1 MNRDKPTAPLGN
13 SDEPPNDE
21 LKQDALLDDLES
33 IRELLDEE
41 REATSD
47 DTSSV
52 PLLDDMLDGALSLE
66 EADLTAGRDAL
77 VDPGRPTSHRWLD
90 DGLLDALLTDQW
102 KLSAEAVLTQARGAI
117 EAHRN
122 EWTPDDTDELNQA
135 LRERID
141 ATLTRW
147 LRATIS
153 AHMEELRAELV
164 QAAEDTINDR
174 IALLIERRSEDDAA
188 DRRPADRGPDH
199 HG

>member
-1 MNRDKPTAPLGN
+1 MNRDKPTAPLGD
-13 SDEPPNDE
+13 SDEQRHAE
-21 LKQDALLDDLES
+21 LEHDALLDDLES

-41 REATSD
+41 QEASD
-47 DTSSV
+47 DASSV
-52 PLLDDMLDGALSLE
+52 PLLDDMLDGALTLE
-66 EADLTAGRDAL
+66 EADLTAERDTL
-77 VDPGRPTSHRWLD
+77 IDDGRPTRHRWLD

-122 EWTPDDTDELNQA
+122 EWTPEDTDELNQA

-147 LRATIS
+147 LRETIS

-164 QAAEDTINDR
+164 QAAESTINDR
-174 IALLIERRSEDDAA
+174 IALLNERRAENDAA
-188 DRRPADRGPDH
+188 NRGPDH
-199 HG
+199 G